1 MLNLFLANIYILYPL
16 QTLENQ
22 KFSGWGFLV
31 FSGGIKWEHWPE
43 MGKQIFNID
52 RAASLLALHEERC
65 INQS

>member
-1 MLNLFLANIYILYPL
+1 MLNLFLANNYILYPL

-22 KFSGWGFLV
+22 KFSRRGFLV
-31 FSGGIKWEHWPE
+31 FSRVIKWEHWPE

-52 RAASLLALHEERC
+52 RAASLLALHKERC